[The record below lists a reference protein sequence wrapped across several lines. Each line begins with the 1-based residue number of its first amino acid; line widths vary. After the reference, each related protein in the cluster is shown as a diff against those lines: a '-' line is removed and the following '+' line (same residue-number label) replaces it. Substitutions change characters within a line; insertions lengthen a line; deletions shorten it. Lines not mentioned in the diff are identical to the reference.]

1 MKSRI
6 STVLFLLVF
15 LGVTSTALGGKTP
28 PNWKEWDM
36 YPRGVDAPRYTAERV
51 QELLVS
57 GEKMAFIFAGY
68 RTDTVICGSIFLPYT
83 WVPPVGNGSKVSL
96 NIPKDTWMVAY

>member
-1 MKSRI
+1 MKIRAVTI
-6 STVLFLLVF
+6 FFYIFFFGLLS
-15 LGVTSTALGGKTP
+15 VTFGAKTP
-28 PNWKEWDM
+28 PNWKDWDM
-36 YPRGVDAPRYTAERV
+36 FPKGPNVPRYTVERV

-57 GEKMAFIFAGY
+57 GEKMVFIYAGY

-83 WVPPVGNGSKVSL
+83 WVPPVGNGSRVSL